1 MVIIMNC
8 KIKILSLLVMLSV
21 LGVGCIDDTQTNYNL
36 KYNFDKGDRFAYD
49 LQSYSETPKNTRTS
63 MHIEMVVLD
72 IGSNLITMQTGS
84 TATTNGNKTESS
96 YRITM
101 TDHGKLI
108 ELNSEDL
115 IIPEIQPE
123 IPNTIVYPEKQ
134 IQNGESWTIT
144 VKKTGNFTSSEMLT
158 EYELSGTKNYACIGF
173 KKITVETGNFDC
185 VGIESDLNFTLSMIT
200 KTTNGTVYTT
210 TTGEVSGEDWVD
222 VKGGFLVKSEYNVDK
237 VITTDLSEMYKEMG
251 FEKFYRETP
260 MNSHIISELI
270 SIHKAQ

>member
-1 MVIIMNC
+1 
-8 KIKILSLLVMLSV
+8 
-21 LGVGCIDDTQTNYNL
+21 
-36 KYNFDKGDRFAYD
+36 
-49 LQSYSETPKNTRTS
+49 

-72 IGSNLITMQTGS
+72 IGSNLITMRTGS

-123 IPNTIVYPEKQ
+123 MPNTIVYPEKQ
-134 IQNGESWTIT
+134 IRNGETWTIT
-144 VKKTGNFTSSEMLT
+144 IKKTGNFTSSEMLT
-158 EYELSGTKNYACIGF
+158 EYALSGTKNYTCIGF
-173 KKITVETGNFDC
+173 KKITVETGNFNC

-200 KTTNGTVYTT
+200 KTTNDTVYTT
-210 TTGEVSGEDWVD
+210 TTGKVSGEDWVD

-251 FEKFYRETP
+251 LEKFYRETP
-260 MNSHIISELI
+260 MNSHTISELI
-270 SIHKAQ
+270 SIHKVQ

>member
-21 LGVGCIDDTQTNYNL
+21 LGVGCIDDPETDHNL

-49 LQSYSETPKNTRTS
+49 LLSYSETPKNTRTS

-72 IGSNLITMQTGS
+72 IGSNLITMRTGS

-123 IPNTIVYPEKQ
+123 MPNTIVYPEKQ
-134 IQNGESWTIT
+134 IRNGETWTIT
-144 VKKTGNFTSSEMLT
+144 IKKTGNFTSSEMLT
-158 EYELSGTKNYACIGF
+158 EYVERLNTSRTLFQVPTRLNTSR
-173 KKITVETGNFDC
+173 TV
-185 VGIESDLNFTLSMIT
+185 
-200 KTTNGTVYTT
+200 
-210 TTGEVSGEDWVD
+210 
-222 VKGGFLVKSEYNVDK
+222 VKFQ
-237 VITTDLSEMYKEMG
+237 
-251 FEKFYRETP
+251 
-260 MNSHIISELI
+260 
-270 SIHKAQ
+270 A